1 MAYTDVAG
9 HVVIAKPAQGAWR
22 RLLTTFFAPRSQRFG
37 ESPAARRLAGPLPG
51 DARAKGY
58 LADLDIEVGF

>member
-9 HVVIAKPAQGAWR
+9 HVVLAKPAHGAWR
-22 RLLTTFFAPRSQRFG
+22 RFLTSFFAPRSTRMG
-37 ESPAARRLAGPLPG
+37 EPPVSRKLAGPLPG